1 MSEVERRGI
10 DCDIAFHGA
19 PTLLGVKCANLIS
32 VARNESVIAEYLCEF
47 MEKMSAEGFCA
58 RQLCKCRERTLVYI
72 YNVKMLDA
80 WLKMPQVNM
89 LLEEYGYT
97 SDMATEE
104 MLDMLLNNYQEAI
117 AIILFAIGF
126 ATLIFQRNLIR
137 KIIGLNIMDT
147 GLFLF
152 LTSLGYV
159 EGRKAPIIVDG
170 VTDASQYVNPIPAG
184 LVLTGIVVSVS
195 VTAVMLS
202 LSIRLYKKYHT
213 LDMDEV
219 YRLIQKEKEDR
230 I

>member
-1 MSEVERRGI
+1 MI
-10 DCDIAFHGA
+10 
-19 PTLLGVKCANLIS
+19 
-32 VARNESVIAEYLCEF
+32 
-47 MEKMSAEGFCA
+47 
-58 RQLCKCRERTLVYI
+58 
-72 YNVKMLDA
+72 
-80 WLKMPQVNM
+80 
-89 LLEEYGYT
+89 
-97 SDMATEE
+97 
-104 MLDMLLNNYQEAI
+104 DMLVNNYQEAI